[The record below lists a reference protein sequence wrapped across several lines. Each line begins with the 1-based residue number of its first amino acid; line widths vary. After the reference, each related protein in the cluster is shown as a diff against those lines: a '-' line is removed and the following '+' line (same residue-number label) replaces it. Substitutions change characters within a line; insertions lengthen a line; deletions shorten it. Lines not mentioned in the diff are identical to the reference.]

1 MREQMERSRVKG
13 FLRAEGTRV
22 VNEAGEEIILTG
34 WGLGNWLL
42 CEGYMWLSQDE
53 SFDRP
58 RRIEAVIRDLTGTEY
73 AEQFWKR
80 FRNQYMTCED
90 IRLMAEQGY
99 NSVRIPIGWRVLME
113 DEPGIF
119 WKEENFRLIDQCL
132 DWCEEFGIYA
142 FLDLH
147 GAPGG
152 QTGAN
157 IDDSVD
163 DLPRL
168 LTDPES
174 WHKGIELWKELARRY
189 RDRWIVGGYDL
200 LNEPVRPGLME
211 GKQEYYLVR
220 KLTEFYD
227 EAIAAIREID
237 TRHMLSIEGHHWAT
251 NTAVFYKRYDDNMVI
266 HFHRYACMPGKEAYD
281 EYLALSKRLDQ
292 PLWLGETGE
301 NELEWFAAMYPLAA
315 ALGIGYNLWPWKK
328 MERPNSPYTV
338 NKPEGWDELLAY
350 TKGGPKPSPDRAREI
365 LEGYLEQMKVENCTY
380 HPEVTASVFRL
391 PGCRVRATDFDEL
404 PGKGV
409 SYSGLRREG
418 NIYKYRAATG
428 MSIVPITNEPVEKKH
443 LFDSGWNWLALEL
456 TAGEYAGYSFYRIS
470 EGHVV
475 SIELTCQEEAQL
487 ELLQNGT
494 LIAESKI
501 TADEAGG
508 QLAQAVQKVQT
519 VQAALQPAQHALLT
533 VKVLSGSVELHTV
546 TVK

>member
-22 VNEAGEEIILTG
+22 VNEAGQEVVLTG

-42 CEGYMWLSQDE
+42 CEGYMWLSHDE

-58 RRIEAVIRDLTGTEY
+58 RRIEAAIRDLTGTEY
-73 AEQFWKR
+73 AEHFWKR
-80 FRNQYMTCED
+80 FRESYITRED

-163 DLPRL
+163 NLPRL

-174 WHKGIELWKELARRY
+174 WAKGIELWRELARRY
-189 RDRWIVGGYDL
+189 RDHWIVGGYDL
-200 LNEPVRPGLME
+200 LNEPVRPGLMSD
-211 GKQEYYLVR
+211 KQEYYLVQ
-220 KLTEFYD
+220 KLAEFYD

-237 TRHMLSIEGHHWAT
+237 SRHMLSIEGHHWAT
-251 NTAVFYKRYDDNMVI
+251 NTAIFYKRYDDNMVI

-281 EYLALSKRLDQ
+281 EYLELSRRLDQ

-315 ALGIGYNLWPWKK
+315 SLGIGYNLWPWKK

-350 TKGGPKPSPDRAREI
+350 TTGGPKPGLERAREI
-365 LEGYLEQMKVENCTY
+365 LEGYLVNMKVENCSY

-391 PGCRVRATDFDEL
+391 PGCRLRATDFDEL
-404 PGKGV
+404 PGKGHT
-409 SYSGLRREG
+409 YSGLRQEG
-418 NIYKYRAATG
+418 NIYKYRASTG
-428 MSIVPITNEPVEKKH
+428 MGIVPITNEPVEKKYS
-443 LFDSGWNWLALEL
+443 FDSGWNWLALEL
-456 TAGEYAGYSFYRIS
+456 AEGEYAAYSFYHI
-470 EGHVV
+470 GKGNTV
-475 SIELTCQEEAQL
+475 SLELVCRKEARL

-494 LIAESKI
+494 TLGEILV
-501 TADEAGG
+501 TADEQGT
-508 QLAQAVQKVQT
+508 QSIQV
-519 VQAALQPAQHALLT
+519 ALEPAQHVLLT
-533 VKVLSGSVELHTV
+533 VKAFTGSVELHTV